1 MQAKRRNTQ
10 GSIEDA
16 PTPASTVSDADI
28 EAAVSLMD
36 DAFIQAIRDISPV
49 SFSSSTGNFTGRFNA
64 VKRCKGSERRTI
76 LFSSKF
82 IASSFRHSFIHLCNV
97 V

>member
-10 GSIEDA
+10 GSIDDA

-49 SFSSSTGNFTGRFNA
+49 SFSSSTGNVTGRFIQNA
-64 VKRCKGSERRTI
+64 VKDMKEI
-76 LFSSKF
+76 
-82 IASSFRHSFIHLCNV
+82 IFRSPANSLLGISA
-97 V
+97 